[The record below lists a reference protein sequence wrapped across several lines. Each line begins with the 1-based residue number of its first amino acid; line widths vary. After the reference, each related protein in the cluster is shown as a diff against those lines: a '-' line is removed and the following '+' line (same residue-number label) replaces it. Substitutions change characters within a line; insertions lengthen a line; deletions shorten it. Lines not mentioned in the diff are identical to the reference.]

1 MKIKKEA
8 GNMRTKYS
16 NDQVR
21 EMLESWRARNFN
33 ASYVVI
39 AERTGLT
46 YSYVVGWKNK
56 DRNMGQKALNRIVDF
71 INEN

>member
-1 MKIKKEA
+1 M
-8 GNMRTKYS
+8 MRTKYS

-21 EMLESWRARNFN
+21 DMLEDWREKNFN
-33 ASYVVI
+33 PSYVVI

-56 DRNMGQKALNRIVDF
+56 DRKMGQRALNKIVNF
-71 INEN
+71 IIEN